1 MLISEV
7 IIEKETK
14 NSITISKKSWQ
25 KIEKELNKTQKKLKM
40 DNLKKFIG
48 KIKLSEIPLEFQTRI
63 RNEW

>member
-48 KIKLSEIPLEFQTRI
+48 KIKLSEDPLEFQTRI